1 MKRYRAG
8 LIALLVT
15 LGAASASA
23 QRTAAAAGTTAEPGI
38 GSAIAR
44 ARAFI
49 TDSMGKVGIPGVSV
63 TVMRE
68 GRIIWSEGIGWAD
81 LEQRVAVTPLTR
93 FRVGSVSKPLTATA
107 IGLLVERGRLDLD
120 APVQRYV
127 PSFPT
132 KRHPVTTR
140 QAAGH
145 VAGIRHYRGDEF
157 LIARPYPTVTE
168 GLAIFRNDSLLFEP
182 GTNFSYSSYGWNLV
196 SAVIEGASGQDFL
209 SFMREQVF
217 RPLGLR
223 HTVADFVDSLV
234 PFRARWY
241 TADTASGIR
250 NARYVD
256 NSYKWAGGGFL
267 STSEDLVRFGNAML
281 EGTLLRPET
290 FRLLTTSQRLTNGRE
305 TGYGLGWS
313 TRIDSAGRRRYW
325 HSGGSVGGTAYLIL
339 YPEQKL
345 VVAMLANGDTPFVG
359 ATPRVAEMFLE

>member
-1 MKRYRAG
+1 VPRRAQLYRRGRRAVDLHDPSAGAAGRGIERRGDRALRVPDARGHLLAGRMGIRPRPGAAARALAALGRLARSEDAAAESGQAGPEEVVAMKRYRAG

-132 KRHPVTTR
+132 RRHPVTTR

-168 GLAIFRNDSLLFEP
+168 GLAI
-182 GTNFSYSSYGWNLV
+182 
-196 SAVIEGASGQDFL
+196 
-209 SFMREQVF
+209 
-217 RPLGLR
+217 
-223 HTVADFVDSLV
+223 
-234 PFRARWY
+234 
-241 TADTASGIR
+241 
-250 NARYVD
+250 
-256 NSYKWAGGGFL
+256 
-267 STSEDLVRFGNAML
+267 
-281 EGTLLRPET
+281 
-290 FRLLTTSQRLTNGRE
+290 
-305 TGYGLGWS
+305 
-313 TRIDSAGRRRYW
+313 
-325 HSGGSVGGTAYLIL
+325 
-339 YPEQKL
+339 
-345 VVAMLANGDTPFVG
+345 
-359 ATPRVAEMFLE
+359 